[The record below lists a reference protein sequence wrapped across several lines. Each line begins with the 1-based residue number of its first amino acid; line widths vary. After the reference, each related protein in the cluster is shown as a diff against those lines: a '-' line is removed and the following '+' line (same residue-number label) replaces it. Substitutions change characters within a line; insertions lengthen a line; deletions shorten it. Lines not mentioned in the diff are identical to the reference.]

1 MKVNKKEFKKILFR
15 TAFCSMAC
23 DGTIDDLEI
32 NEMKN
37 IDKNTSYFNEIDL
50 SNELDHLIKKINTD
64 GKKVISELFET
75 LRKVNLN
82 IVQELL
88 ILEVAMRIISA
99 DDRHEKNEIK
109 FLKLLR
115 SKLDINTE
123 IILDRFG
130 NIPFLNNMNYKK
142 LNANREEHLSFINS
156 VNLPELSQ
164 IKDIKLK

>member
-1 MKVNKKEFKKILFR
+1 MKVNNKEFKKILFR

-50 SNELDHLIKKINTD
+50 SKELDHLIKKINTD

-130 NIPFLNNMNYKK
+130 NIPYLNNMNYKK

-156 VNLPELSQ
+156 VNLPELTQ